1 MNATSSTFFIQCS
14 DVQASA
20 ALYALKLLKR
30 CTYNKQLIDE
40 LQERP
45 VGLYQ
50 DIFRETI
57 AGNGGAT
64 TRFYLMFN
72 FAGKFISAD
81 GKEGLLLSFFDRNDS
96 GIYHFHQGAAIC
108 FCQALLKCFD
118 AKRDVEIAHFIHGRN
133 GYELAG
139 AVNVSI
145 SDFEFLSN
153 YPHLV
158 FNPFH
163 NDEPPE
169 FLPVNLAT
177 DRSTYV
183 MH

>member
-40 LQERP
+40 LQDRP
-45 VGLYQ
+45 IGLYQ

-57 AGNGGAT
+57 AGNEGAT
-64 TRFYLMFN
+64 ARFYLMFN

-96 GIYHFHQGAAIC
+96 GIYHFHQGAAIR
-108 FCQALLKCFD
+108 FCQALLKCFN
-118 AKRDVEIAHFIHGRN
+118 ATKDVEIAHFIAGNN
-133 GYELAG
+133 GYELSG
-139 AVNVSI
+139 AVNVSTT
-145 SDFEFLSN
+145 DFEFLSN

-169 FLPVNLAT
+169 YLPVN
-177 DRSTYV
+177 SV
-183 MH
+183 ENCVSHFMH